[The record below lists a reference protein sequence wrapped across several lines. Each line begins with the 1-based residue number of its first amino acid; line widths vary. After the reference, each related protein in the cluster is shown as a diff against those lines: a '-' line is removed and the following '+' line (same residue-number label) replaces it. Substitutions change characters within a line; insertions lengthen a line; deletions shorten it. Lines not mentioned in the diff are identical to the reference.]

1 MKFFTSLLILGLLFS
16 ACDKDDVDPNSN
28 PTTESNC
35 LFTTTS
41 TSFSELDLT
50 QINNGDVFVM
60 NLGIDDDASG
70 LTIDLNC
77 DGINDLRII
86 GEADQDWIG
95 SSTIVSSSLSIKTL
109 NSNTFVLRDSISD
122 STFHF
127 SSIDTNNLGIDHYQM
142 VSSYPVNGSVLT
154 SNTMNSY
161 VTNVDSTSTVLGSDP
176 RWTYFYT
183 HQAIRNHYKNT
194 TDHNFGPDSNGYY
207 LDVTD
212 VIEYSRGI
220 VQNYTVSWIPIK
232 FITDEGNVKMGFIKL
247 KPRIYTGF
255 MNVGVDCWGI
265 QR

>member
-1 MKFFTSLLILGLLFS
+1 MKLFASLLILSLVFS
-16 ACDKDDVDPNSN
+16 ACDKDDVDPN
-28 PTTESNC
+28 TESNG

-50 QINNGDVFVM
+50 QINNGEMFVM
-60 NLGIDDDASG
+60 NLDIDDDANG
-70 LTIDLNC
+70 LTIDLNG
-77 DGINDLRII
+77 DGVNDLRIV
-86 GEADQDWIG
+86 GDADQDWVG
-95 SSTIVSSSLSIKTL
+95 TSTIKSSNLGIVTL
-109 NSNTFVLRDSISD
+109 NSNTFVLRDSVPD
-122 STFHF
+122 STFNLTT
-127 SSIDTNNLGIDHYQM
+127 IDTNSLSIDYYQL
-142 VSSYPVNGSVLT
+142 VSSYQESGSVLT
-154 SNTMNSY
+154 SETMNSY
-161 VTNVDSTSTVLGSDP
+161 VTDVDSTSIVLSNDS

-183 HQAIRNHYKNT
+183 YQAIRNHYKNT